1 MTDTT
6 GSSAGE
12 STGGSEASAQ
22 EFLSSLASETGGAR
36 EDARQA
42 REIAAQNAKQFEQI
56 QRAFTGEKE
65 AAPDET
71 AWYNE
76 MLDALMEAEKQ
87 GKPMPMTARLGTVA
101 YENQKKA
108 LALESQVAELRNM
121 VKQLSDPR
129 ARAEQLAY
137 AHMDDAITTTLEGMY
152 GEVPMAFHN
161 AVSSEVESVLREI
174 QKSAPQKWEQ
184 LRRSETAQKKLV
196 QHCAQKLVPPKARE
210 FLLQKHESERDTTA
224 QDFQSAW
231 NEIRALERAAAE
243 GKLSAKEVAAVQR
256 DKVALRQKE
265 LEYRYNGPER
275 YNRAPV
281 PRRAR

>member
-1 MTDTT
+1 MTDTA
-6 GSSAGE
+6 GSSAPEAG
-12 STGGSEASAQ
+12 GGSEASAQ
-22 EFLSSLASETGGAR
+22 EFLQSLASETGGAR

-42 REIAAQNAKQFEQI
+42 RELSQQQAQKLEQI
-56 QRAFTGEKE
+56 QRAFTGERE
-65 AAPDET
+65 EAPDQT

-76 MLDALMEAEKQ
+76 FLDAIMEAEKQ
-87 GKPMPMTARLGTVA
+87 NRSMPMTARLGTVA

-108 LALESQVAELRNM
+108 LALEAQVAKLEHAI
-121 VKQLSDPR
+121 KQLSDPR

-196 QHCAQKLVPPKARE
+196 QHCAQKLVPPKARD
-210 FLLQKHESERDTTA
+210 FLLQKHEQERDTTG
-224 QDFQSAW
+224 QDFQAAW
-231 NEIRALERAAAE
+231 QEIRQLERAAAE
-243 GKLSAKEVAAVQR
+243 GKLSAREVAQVQR

-265 LEYRYNGPER
+265 LEYKYNGPER